1 MLVQKKVAIY
11 SAVRKDSETWF
22 GVCVCVHLFKHLYED
37 Q

>member
-1 MLVQKKVAIY
+1 MLVQKKVAMY

-22 GVCVCVHLFKHLYED
+22 GVCVHLFKHLYED